1 MQVEADVDEADIGQ
15 IKIGQQVNFTVD
27 AYVDEVFQGTVSQ
40 IRIQPKVT
48 NNVVTYTV
56 IVDAP
61 NPDEK
66 LFPGMTAN
74 ITIAIQAEE
83 GNLVPIEAVNFKM
96 TADLMKKL
104 GVDESTVKPSTQNE
118 QYVWICDNGK
128 VEQRALKTGL
138 NDGINYVAIS
148 GIHAGEEVILSAS
161 IGKKK
166 PFKN

>member
-15 IKIGQQVNFTVD
+15 VKVGQKVNFTVD
-27 AYVDEVFQGTVSQ
+27 AYVGDIFEGTVSQ
-40 IRIQPKVT
+40 IRIQPKVKS
-48 NNVVTYTV
+48 NVVTYTV

-83 GNLVPIEAVNFKM
+83 GSLVPVEAMNFKM
-96 TADLMKKL
+96 SPEMLEKL
-104 GVDESTVKPSTQNE
+104 GIDESSVKLNTKNE
-118 QYVWICDNGK
+118 QYVWVSVGDKI
-128 VEQRALKTGL
+128 EQRILKTGL
-138 NDGINYVAIS
+138 NDGINFVAL
-148 GIHAGEEVILSAS
+148 AGVDTGEQVVLSAY

-166 PFKN
+166 EKS